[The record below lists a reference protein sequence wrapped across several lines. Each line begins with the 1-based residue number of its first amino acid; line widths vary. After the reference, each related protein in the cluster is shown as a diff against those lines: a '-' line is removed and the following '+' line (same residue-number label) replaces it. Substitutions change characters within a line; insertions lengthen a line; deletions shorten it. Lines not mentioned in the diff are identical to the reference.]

1 VSDCDG
7 EGPGTDGD
15 EPGEVTDMRNPHAGE
30 PFDTPD
36 EEIAEALLD
45 VSIPTLLLSLVHM
58 SGDPELIRGRLRP
71 AGLFLNEVQGYM
83 TEEDKA
89 EARALALEVIRDYR
103 DRGCPE
109 PEPISSELLHEMMT
123 WLVCE
128 EVPEEYVPLLLEE
141 MELDGRDA
149 RRVDPVGT
157 PAERASFPVV
167 VIGCGQ
173 SGLLAGIRLQE
184 AGIPFTIVEKNAGV
198 GGTWWENS
206 YPGAR
211 VDVGNHFYCYS
222 FEPSDHWTEYFAGQP
237 ELQRYFQSVMDK
249 HGIGPHVRW
258 ETEVSGATWD
268 EDSATWAV
276 RIRAADGTEE
286 VLTARAV
293 ISAVGQLNRPHVP
306 EIEGADTFAGPAFH
320 SARWDHDLDLA
331 GKRVAMIGAG
341 ASGFQIAPTIAPEV
355 GHLTVFQRT
364 AQWMFPN
371 PNYHATVGP
380 GVRWALR
387 HLPFYGRWYRFLIFW
402 PGCDKG
408 LEAAR
413 VDPDYPDQQR
423 AVSEINDL
431 TRQMFTDWIVGQ
443 VGDDPDL
450 IAKVVPDYPATGKRT
465 LQDNGAWLGA
475 LTRDNVDLVRTPID
489 HIEPDAVV
497 TADGERYPADV
508 LVYATGFRATEVL
521 FPMTIVGRDGV
532 DLRTMW
538 GERPAAYLGITV
550 PGFPNF
556 FCMYGPGTNLA
567 HGGSLIFHSE
577 CQMRYITQC
586 LESLIAG
593 GHSTME
599 PRPERY
605 EDWHERSQREM
616 RGLVWSQPSIEHSF
630 FKNSAGEI
638 HVLSPWRIVDY
649 WTWTREPDLADF
661 VLD

>member
-1 VSDCDG
+1 
-7 EGPGTDGD
+7 
-15 EPGEVTDMRNPHAGE
+15 MRNPHAGE

-36 EEIAEALLD
+36 EEIATALLD

-58 SGDPELIRGRLRP
+58 SGDPGIIRGRLRP

-83 TEEDKA
+83 TEEDRA

-109 PEPISSELLHEMMT
+109 PEPIAAELLHEMMT

-128 EVPEEYVPLLLEE
+128 EVPDEYVPLLMEE

-149 RRVDPVGT
+149 RRVGPAGDP
-157 PAERASFPVV
+157 AARDAFPVV

-222 FEPSDHWTEYFAGQP
+222 FEPSDHWTEYFARQP

-249 HGIGPHVRW
+249 HGIGAHVRW
-258 ETEVSGATWD
+258 ETEVLGASWD
-268 EDSATWAV
+268 EASATWSV
-276 RIRAADGTEE
+276 RTSAADGTEE
-286 VLTARAV
+286 ELTARAV
-293 ISAVGQLNRPHVP
+293 ISAVGQLNRPNIP
-306 EIEGADTFAGPAFH
+306 EIEGARSFAGPAFH
-320 SARWDHDLDLA
+320 SSRWDADVDLD
-331 GKRVAMIGAG
+331 GRRVAMIGAG
-341 ASGFQIAPTIAPEV
+341 ASGFQIAPTIAPDV

-423 AVSEINDL
+423 AVSEMNEL

-443 VGDDPDL
+443 VDDDPDL
-450 IAKVVPDYPATGKRT
+450 VAKVVPDYPATGKRT
-465 LQDNGAWLGA
+465 LQDNGAWLSA
-475 LTRDNVDLVRTPID
+475 LGRENVDLVRTAID

-497 TADGERYPADV
+497 TTDGERYPADV
-508 LVYATGFRATEVL
+508 LVYATGFRATEML
-521 FPMTIVGRDGV
+521 YPMTVVGRDGV
-532 DLRTMW
+532 DLRELW

-577 CQMRYITQC
+577 CQMRYITRC
-586 LESLIAG
+586 LDTLIAG
-593 GHSTME
+593 GHRTME
-599 PRPERY
+599 PRRERY
-605 EDWHERSQREM
+605 DDWHQRSQREM
-616 RGLVWSQPSIEHSF
+616 AGLVWSQPSIEHSF

-638 HVLSPWRIVDY
+638 HGLSPWRLVDY
-649 WTWTREPDLADF
+649 WTWTREPDPDDF
-661 VLD
+661 VIG

>member
-1 VSDCDG
+1 
-7 EGPGTDGD
+7 
-15 EPGEVTDMRNPHAGE
+15 MRNPHAGE
-30 PFDTPD
+30 PFNTTDD
-36 EEIAEALLD
+36 EIAEALLD
-45 VSIPTLLLSLVHM
+45 ISIPTLLLSLVHM

-83 TEEDKA
+83 SEEDKS

-128 EVPEEYVPLLLEE
+128 EVPAEYVPMLMEE

-149 RRVDPVGT
+149 RRVDPLGT
-157 PAERASFPVV
+157 PAERQIFPVV

-184 AGIPFTIVEKNAGV
+184 AGLPFTIVEKNAGV

-222 FEPSDHWTEYFAGQP
+222 FEPSDHWTEYFAQQP

-258 ETEVSGATWD
+258 ETEVLGADWD
-268 EDSATWAV
+268 ETSATWAV
-276 RIRAADGTEE
+276 RTRAADGTED

-306 EIEGADTFAGPAFH
+306 EIAGAESFAGPAFH
-320 SARWDHDLDLA
+320 SARWDHDVDLA
-331 GKRVAMIGAG
+331 GKKVAMIGAG

-355 GHLTVFQRT
+355 DHLTVFQRT

-380 GVRWALR
+380 GVRWALH

-413 VDPDYPDQQR
+413 VDPDYPDPQR
-423 AVSEINDL
+423 AVSEMNEL

-475 LTRDNVDLVRTPID
+475 LTRENVDLVRTPID
-489 HIEPDAVV
+489 FIEPDAVV

-521 FPMTIVGRDGV
+521 FPMAIVGRDGV
-532 DLRTMW
+532 DLRESW

-605 EDWHERSQREM
+605 EDWHEQSQKEM

-649 WTWTREPDLADF
+649 WTWTKEPDLTDF
-661 VLD
+661 TFA

>member
-1 VSDCDG
+1 
-7 EGPGTDGD
+7 
-15 EPGEVTDMRNPHAGE
+15 MRNPHAGE
-30 PFDTPD
+30 PFETSD
-36 EEIAEALLD
+36 EGIAEALLD
-45 VSIPTLLLSLVHM
+45 VSIPTLLLSCVHM
-58 SGDPELIRGRLRP
+58 SGDPGIIRGRLRP

-109 PEPISSELLHEMMT
+109 PEPVSAELLHEMMT

-128 EVPEEYVPLLLEE
+128 DVPEEYVPMLMEE

-149 RRVDPVGT
+149 RRVEPVGD
-157 PAERASFPVV
+157 PAERAAFPVV

-222 FEPSDHWTEYFAGQP
+222 FEPSDHWTEYFAQQP

-249 HGIGPHVRW
+249 YDIGRHVRW
-258 ETEVSGATWD
+258 ETEVLGATWD
-268 EDSATWAV
+268 EGSATWSV
-276 RIRAADGTEE
+276 RTRAADGTVD
-286 VLTARAV
+286 VLVARAV
-293 ISAVGQLNRPHVP
+293 ISAVGQLNRPNVP
-306 EIEGADTFAGPAFH
+306 QITGADTFAGPAFH
-320 SARWDHDLDLA
+320 SARWDHDVDLA

-355 GHLTVFQRT
+355 AHLTVFQRT

-423 AVSEINDL
+423 AVSEVNEF
-431 TRQMFTDWIVGQ
+431 TRQMFTEWIVGQ
-443 VGDDPDL
+443 VGDEPAL
-450 IAKVVPDYPATGKRT
+450 IVKVVPDYPATGKRT

-475 LTRDNVDLVRTPID
+475 LTRDNVDLVRTAID

-508 LVYATGFRATEVL
+508 LVYATGFQATKVL
-521 FPMTIVGRDGV
+521 APMAITGRDGV
-532 DLRTMW
+532 DLRALW

-577 CQMRYITQC
+577 CQMRYITEC
-586 LESLIAG
+586 LDALIVG
-593 GHSTME
+593 GYRTME
-599 PRPERY
+599 PRQARY
-605 EDWHERSQREM
+605 DDWHERSQREI
-616 RGLVWSQPSIEHSF
+616 RGLVWAQPSIEHSF

-649 WTWTREPDLADF
+649 WAWTKEPDLDDF
-661 VLD
+661 VLG